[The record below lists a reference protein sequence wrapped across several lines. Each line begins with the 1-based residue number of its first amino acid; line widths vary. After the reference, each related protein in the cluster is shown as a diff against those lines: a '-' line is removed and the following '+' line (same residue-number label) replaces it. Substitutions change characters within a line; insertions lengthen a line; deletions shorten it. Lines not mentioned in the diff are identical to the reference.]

1 MLLVVFE
8 TTTAAM
14 MITVMTMSAVLNDAN
29 ELAFV

>member
-8 TTTAAM
+8 TTAAM